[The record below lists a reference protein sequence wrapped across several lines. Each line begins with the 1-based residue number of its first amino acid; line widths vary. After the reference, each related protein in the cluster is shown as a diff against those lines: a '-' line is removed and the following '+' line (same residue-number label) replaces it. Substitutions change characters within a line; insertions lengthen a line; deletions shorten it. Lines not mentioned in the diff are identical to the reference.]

1 MFRAGNTRTRHVW
14 TGGFVLAYIEYISG
28 LSRQTFVSARIQN
41 EPQTS
46 LNRRAQTA
54 GAAFPLRTYYLTPA
68 QLEAMRQAGT
78 EQLLGEIHF
87 GEGVWPDPQAPHP
100 VARVPMLQC
109 GPTPLV
115 EVWTSQQPV
124 HYGRNDQIVYAAN
137 DEVLFG
143 LIKSDTPVD
152 AADFEDVV
160 SQLYG
165 SLFRLI
171 EAQRYP
177 HLLRIWNYF
186 PDITGECRGLENYQR
201 FCRGRSLAFQD
212 KYGELVYHLPSASAL
227 GTRAGALHIYF
238 VAART
243 PGVHRENPRQM
254 SAYRYP
260 PQYGPK
266 SPLFARATLKR
277 WGGDEL
283 LFISGTASI
292 VGHESRHPGDFDAQ
306 LDETLRNI
314 ETLVETTRRDEGTEL
329 SRLTD
334 LSHIKVYLRDPGRMA
349 AARRRIE
356 AVTDPRVQVLY
367 LQGDICRTDL
377 LLEIEALARGL
388 PPGPIS

>member
-1 MFRAGNTRTRHVW
+1 VNQRA
-14 TGGFVLAYIEYISG
+14 E
-28 LSRQTFVSARIQN
+28 
-41 EPQTS
+41 
-46 LNRRAQTA
+46 TA
-54 GAAFPLRTYYLTPA
+54 GATCPLHTYYLTPA
-68 QLEAMRQAGT
+68 QLETLRQTGT
-78 EQLLGEIHF
+78 EPLLGEIHF
-87 GEGVWPDPQAPHP
+87 GEGGVPDSRTPHP
-100 VARVPMLQC
+100 LARVPMAQC
-109 GPTPLV
+109 GPTPLI

-124 HYGRNDQIVYAAN
+124 RYGRDEQIVYAVN

-143 LIKSDTPVD
+143 LIKSDIPVD
-152 AADFEDVV
+152 AAHFEDAV

-171 EAQRYP
+171 ETQRYP
-177 HLLRIWNYF
+177 HLLRMWNYF

-201 FCRGRSLAFQD
+201 FCRGRALAFQD
-212 KYGELVYHLPSASAL
+212 KYGEFVYHLPSASAL
-227 GTRAGALHIYF
+227 GTRAGMLHIYF
-238 VAART
+238 IAART

-314 ETLVETTRRDEGTEL
+314 ETLVETTRRDEGTQL
-329 SRLTD
+329 GRLTD

-356 AVTDPRVQVLY
+356 AVAGPQVQVLY
-367 LQGDICRTDL
+367 LQGDICRTNL
-377 LLEIEALARGL
+377 LIEIEALARVVA
-388 PPGPIS
+388 PGPVS